1 MKLLNKTQTIG
12 LFVIIIIIATYAL
25 IRFLKAENIFGE
37 KSRYYASIDDVTG
50 IAATVPVDIKGL
62 KVGTIEKI
70 DFNGA
75 DRGFILTLRLK
86 SEYRIPKDSYLEKY
100 TANLLGNMGLRIVL
114 GNSDEFLHP
123 SDTLRCITVPDMIS
137 EIGGKIGPISQQLQV
152 LLTECSRMVGS
163 LNEIMD
169 DERKEDLRISLD
181 KLRSSMT
188 KLDELS
194 GTLSSK
200 SPQISGLIDNL
211 NNISGTLSNNSQLM
225 DSTLAD
231 AHKFVHSLSEANI
244 EQTVEQLRL
253 LAIKLQDPNGSIG
266 KLMTTDELHNSVDSL
281 VNSINGFIKKVE
293 ANPKKFIKISV
304 F

>member
-75 DRGFILTLRLK
+75 GRDFILTLRLK

-114 GNSDEFLHP
+114 GNSDECLHP

-152 LLTECSRMVGS
+152 LLTECSRLVGS